1 MTLTCRRPVELE
13 SFPIDYAGLLA
24 WRRTRD
30 TLSLALAVEDTVA
43 RAVLRALGRA
53 LERVCDVTVDLG
65 GHAADHLV
73 VEGGFAGPQSP
84 WRGG

>member
-1 MTLTCRRPVELE
+1 MTLTARQCVVAE
-13 SFPIDYAGLLA
+13 SISIDQAGLLA
-24 WRRTRD
+24 WIRTRNA
-30 TLSLALAVEDTVA
+30 LSLALAVEDTVA

-84 WRGG
+84 